1 MRIWPQTP
9 WVLIQAVLTMSSMN
23 LDKSLDS
30 KPSSTTKLM
39 LLLLIIDNDNWAQA
53 VKYPLS

>member
-1 MRIWPQTP
+1 MQIWLQTP
-9 WVLIQAVLTMSSMN
+9 WVLIQAVLTVSSMN

-39 LLLLIIDNDNWAQA
+39 LLLLIVDNDNWAQEI
-53 VKYPLS
+53 KYPLS